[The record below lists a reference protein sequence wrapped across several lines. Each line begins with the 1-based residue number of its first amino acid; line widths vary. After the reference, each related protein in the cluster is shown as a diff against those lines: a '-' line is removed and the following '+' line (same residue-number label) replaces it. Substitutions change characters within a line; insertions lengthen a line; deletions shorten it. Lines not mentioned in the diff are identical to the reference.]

1 VNKGL
6 AASRPSH
13 FASQATIPPFD
24 FTSFTTDHQ
33 QTWLSQPPSSAQ
45 ASATNE
51 QHNFNQDFSLFDG
64 AQETPARL
72 PQHSR
77 ARATSSIAPNFNLI
91 QQPYPHI
98 AHNRGTTQ
106 VQKLQSNGHIS
117 TSYNNRSHSSPTL
130 HNQHQHQQH
139 QQHQRARPP
148 VPIFA
153 QTSEKAASQQSQAQ
167 LLHQRIHSAPSIPQG
182 EFPVSDSPST
192 QSLNQLATA
201 NMSNAFDH
209 MYLPGDDSF
218 DPVDSMLGY
227 GYSDQAFTAINGS
240 TSTQSPVTPQTV
252 SPQELSNHTMAM
264 SAPSST
270 AFPPLSTPGS
280 TYFESPFMETS
291 SLDTSPM
298 IDGALDSTLDF
309 EKFAMPLFPQ
319 DGSDMFA
326 NAHASFA
333 SAGTASTNVSA
344 SSPMVRQKSS
354 PGRPSTSC
362 SVRGHARK
370 HSSVSGIS
378 KPKARRELEPIRITE
393 EDSKEDAKR
402 KKNTAAAR
410 KSRQK
415 RQETMETYEAEL
427 QRLRGILI
435 NLGHDPDAGSVL
447 NNA

>member
-6 AASRPSH
+6 AASRSSH

-33 QTWLSQPPSSAQ
+33 QTWLSQPPLSAP

-51 QHNFNQDFSLFDG
+51 QHSFNQDFSLFDNVP
-64 AQETPARL
+64 ETPARL
-72 PQHSR
+72 LQHAR
-77 ARATSSIAPNFNLI
+77 APATSSIGPNFNQLG
-91 QQPYPHI
+91 QQPCPHI

-106 VQKLQSNGHIS
+106 VHTFQSNGHIS

-130 HNQHQHQQH
+130 HNQHSHP
-139 QQHQRARPP
+139 QRQRPRPP
-148 VPIFA
+148 VPIFT
-153 QTSEKAASQQSQAQ
+153 QNSENAAPQQSQPHALQ
-167 LLHQRIHSAPSIPQG
+167 QRIHSASSISQG
-182 EFPVSDSPST
+182 EFPVSDSPSAP
-192 QSLNQLATA
+192 SLNPLVPA
-201 NMSNAFDH
+201 NMSTAFDH

-218 DPVDSMLGY
+218 DPADSMLGFS
-227 GYSDQAFTAINGS
+227 YSDQAFTAINGS
-240 TSTQSPVTPQTV
+240 ASTQSPVTPQTV
-252 SPQELSNHTMAM
+252 SPHELVNHTMAM

-280 TYFESPFMETS
+280 TFFESPFVENS

-298 IDGALDSTLDF
+298 MDGALDSTLDF
-309 EKFAMPLFPQ
+309 KDFTMPLFPQ

-326 NAHASFA
+326 NAQASFA
-333 SAGTASTNVSA
+333 SADTASTNIST

-354 PGRPSTSC
+354 PGRPATSG

-378 KPKARRELEPIRITE
+378 KSKARRELEPIMITE

-427 QRLRGILI
+427 QRLRGMLI
-435 NLGHDPDAGSVL
+435 SLGHDPDAGSML

>member
-6 AASRPSH
+6 AASRSSH
-13 FASQATIPPFD
+13 FASLATIPFD

-33 QTWLSQPPSSAQ
+33 QTWLSQPPSSVP
-45 ASATNE
+45 ASATHE
-51 QHNFNQDFSLFDG
+51 QHNFNQDFSLFG
-64 AQETPARL
+64 AAPEIPTRL
-72 PQHSR
+72 PEHSR

-98 AHNRGTTQ
+98 SHNSGTTQ
-106 VQKLQSNGHIS
+106 VQKLQSNGHIL

-130 HNQHQHQQH
+130 HNQHQHQQN
-139 QQHQRARPP
+139 QRARPP
-148 VPIFA
+148 VPIFT
-153 QTSEKAASQQSQAQ
+153 QTSEKAASQQSQTHP
-167 LLHQRIHSAPSIPQG
+167 LHQRIHPTSSIPQG
-182 EFPVSDSPST
+182 EFPVSDSAPA
-192 QSLNQLATA
+192 QSLNQFVSA
-201 NMSNAFDH
+201 NMSTAFDH

-218 DPVDSMLGY
+218 DPVDNMLGF
-227 GYSDQAFTAINGS
+227 GFSDPAFTAINGS
-240 TSTQSPVTPQTV
+240 ASTPSPVTPQTV
-252 SPQELSNHTMAM
+252 SPQELVNHTMAM

-280 TYFESPFMETS
+280 TYFESPFLETS

-298 IDGALDSTLDF
+298 VDGALDSTLDF
-309 EKFAMPLFPQ
+309 KDFAMPLFPQ
-319 DGSDMFA
+319 DGSDMFG
-326 NAHASFA
+326 NAQASFH
-333 SAGTASTNVSA
+333 SVGTESTNFSTAS
-344 SSPMVRQKSS
+344 PMIRQKSS
-354 PGRPSTSC
+354 PDRPSTSS

-378 KPKARRELEPIRITE
+378 KPKSRRELEPIKITE
-393 EDSKEDAKR
+393 EDTKEDAKR

-427 QRLRGILI
+427 QRLRVMLI

>member
-1 VNKGL
+1 MNKGL
-6 AASRPSH
+6 AASRSSH

-24 FTSFTTDHQ
+24 FTSFTTDYQ
-33 QTWLSQPPSSAQ
+33 QTWLSQPPSSAP
-45 ASATNE
+45 ASATHE
-51 QHNFNQDFSLFDG
+51 QHNFNQDFSLFG
-64 AQETPARL
+64 TVPETPARL

-77 ARATSSIAPNFNLI
+77 ARATSSIAPSFNLI
-91 QQPYPHI
+91 QQPSPHI
-98 AHNRGTTQ
+98 SHKRGATQ
-106 VQKLQSNGHIS
+106 VQRLQSNGHIL
-117 TSYNNRSHSSPTL
+117 TSYNNRSISSPTL
-130 HNQHQHQQH
+130 QNQHQHQH

-148 VPIFA
+148 VPTFT
-153 QTSEKAASQQSQAQ
+153 QTSEEAASRQPKTP
-167 LLHQRIHSAPSIPQG
+167 LLHHRIRSASNIPQG
-182 EFPVSDSPST
+182 EFPISGSSSS
-192 QSLNQLATA
+192 QSLNHVIPA
-201 NMSNAFDH
+201 NMSSAFEH

-218 DPVDSMLGY
+218 EPADGMLGF

-240 TSTQSPVTPQTV
+240 ASTPSPVTPQTV
-252 SPQELSNHTMAM
+252 SPQELVNHTMAM

-280 TYFESPFMETS
+280 TYFESPFLETS

-298 IDGALDSTLDF
+298 IDGALDSTLDYK
-309 EKFAMPLFPQ
+309 EFAMPLFPQ

-326 NAHASFA
+326 NAQASFA
-333 SAGTASTNVSA
+333 SATSASTNVSSA
-344 SSPMVRQKSS
+344 SPMSRQKSS
-354 PGRPSTSC
+354 PGRPSTSGQA
-362 SVRGHARK
+362 RGHARK

-378 KPKARRELEPIRITE
+378 KSKARRELEPITITE